1 MMNRIQKFV
10 APKTTLQD
18 KPRTLRGLAMQL
30 DAAVWMVIVSIIV
43 AAVVVGAVHMT
54 NEARF
59 ATARLE
65 MDQLRSAVLQYEA
78 YTEKNFDGKWN
89 VLFSEVTDTSG
100 DKHKALLQKKGRWSG
115 GSPKDPWTKDYV
127 YDATNR
133 QISCTNDG
141 ETITVK
147 L

>member
-1 MMNRIQKFV
+1 MMQNIQKFV
-10 APKTTLQD
+10 DRKAMLD
-18 KPRTLRGLAMQL
+18 GKPRTLRGLAMQL
-30 DAAVWMVIVSIIV
+30 DAAVWMVIVAIIV

-78 YTEKNFDGKWN
+78 YTEKTFDGKWN

-115 GSPKDPWTKDYV
+115 GSPKDPWSKDYV
-127 YDATNR
+127 FDTSTR

-141 ETITVK
+141 ETVSVK

>member
-1 MMNRIQKFV
+1 MINCIQKFINQ
-10 APKTTLQD
+10 KKTLQG
-18 KPRTLRGLAMQL
+18 KPHTLCGLAMQL

-78 YTEKNFDGKWN
+78 YTEKDFDGKWS
-89 VLFSEVTDTSG
+89 VLFNEIEDTSG

-115 GSPKDPWTKDYV
+115 GSPKDPWSNDYV
-127 YDATNR
+127 FDATNR
-133 QISCTNDG
+133 QITCTNDG
-141 ETITVK
+141 ETVSVK